1 MNAGRRLRILHT
13 EASLGWGGQEIRILT
28 EARQCAARG
37 HQLRL
42 ICDGDSDIFRAAP
55 RFGLETT
62 AIPLKR
68 KSVSSL
74 RAMRRVFSE
83 WAPDVVNTHSSID
96 HWLAAVARLGLAR
109 RPAMVR
115 TRHISAPVS
124 RNLATRWLYNS
135 GCELVMTTSRAMARD
150 LTVDGFLGPDHVAAV
165 PTGIDTDQFR
175 PGDRGAARSRL
186 GLPDH
191 VFVFGTVATLRSW
204 KGHGFL
210 LDAFAKLEA
219 GDTMLLIVGDG
230 PQEAN
235 LAEQIARLGI
245 EDRVRMAGRRDD
257 VVPYLRAMD
266 VFVLPS
272 TKNEG
277 VPQALLQAMACGL
290 PVVASRVGGMPEL
303 VEGLSGVAEIAAQ
316 DADDLFQAMTRMMA
330 EPCAEAA
337 RAALRE
343 RVTGGYAIG
352 DMTGRV
358 LAVFEQAL
366 AKAEKP

>member
-1 MNAGRRLRILHT
+1 MTAARRLRILHT

-28 EARQCAARG
+28 EARQIAARG
-37 HQLRL
+37 HELRL

-62 AIPLKR
+62 AVPLKR
-68 KSVSSL
+68 KSIKAL
-74 RAMRRVFSE
+74 GAMRRVFSA
-83 WAPDVVNTHSSID
+83 WRPDIVNTHSSID

-124 RNLATRWLYNS
+124 RNGPTRWLYNR
-135 GCELVMTTSRAMARD
+135 GCELVMTTSRAMVRD
-150 LTVDGFLGPDHVAAV
+150 LTVDGFLSPDHVVAV

-175 PGDRGAARSRL
+175 PGDRRAARKRL
-186 GLPDH
+186 GLPSDA
-191 VFVFGTVATLRSW
+191 FVFGTVATLRSW

-210 LDAFAKLEA
+210 LDAFAKLKDR
-219 GDTMLLIVGDG
+219 DTLLLMVGDG

-235 LAEQIARLGI
+235 LAEHTARLGLH
-245 EDRVRMAGRRDD
+245 DRVHMAGRRDD

-266 VFVLPS
+266 VFVFPS

-290 PVVASRVGGMPEL
+290 PVVASRIGGVPEV
-303 VEGLSGVAEIAAQ
+303 VEGLGGVAEIAAQ
-316 DADDLFQAMTRMMA
+316 DADDLFRAMTRMMA
-330 EPCAEAA
+330 DPCDEAA
-337 RAALRE
+337 RASLRQ
-343 RVTGGYAIG
+343 RVTGRYAIG

-358 LAVFEQAL
+358 LTVFEQAL
-366 AKAEKP
+366 AIAEKP